1 MRCCVSQPIR
11 FLLELSLIAQ
21 FEERVHCFLFRSVFS
36 EKLSLIEHRLAVV
49 DRACQVRRLMRT
61 LFNGLLSSSPTI
73 TCSHSLCLLCIS
85 LSSSSSPSPPLP
97 PLLFSSLPS
106 SPSPSSPSPS
116 SPSLL
121 SLPPPLP
128 PPSSPSPPSLHL
140 SVFVPESRGGCGP
153 RSHPGPG

>member
-1 MRCCVSQPIR
+1 MSQPIR

-85 LSSSSSPSPPLP
+85 LF
-97 PLLFSSLPS
+97 LLSLPS
-106 SPSPSSPSPS
+106 SPSPPLLFP
-116 SPSLL
+116 PLL
-121 SLPPPLP
+121 SLPLLSLPLLSLPPLP